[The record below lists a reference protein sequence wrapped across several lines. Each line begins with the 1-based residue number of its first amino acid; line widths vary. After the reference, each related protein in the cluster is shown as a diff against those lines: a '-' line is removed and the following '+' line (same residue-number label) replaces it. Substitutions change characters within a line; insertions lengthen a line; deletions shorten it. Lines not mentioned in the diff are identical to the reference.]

1 MSSTLVCF
9 LAIGAALPVLP
20 RYITG
25 PLGGGDVAVGIVA
38 GAVAFTAIIGRPFGG
53 RLADRRGRKPVAIV
67 GMGLAA
73 LAGALYYLPLDVP
86 GLIISRLV
94 LGIGQG
100 WVFTAG
106 LAWTVDLAPLARRG
120 QAIGYF
126 GLGVWGGLSFGPLLG
141 ELALDLGSYDLVW
154 ALTALLPLAG
164 AAIAWRVP
172 EPHGQRPAVEDG
184 AGGLLPREAIRPG
197 TALFLASLGFAAL
210 AGFIVLH
217 LEELGVGHG
226 ATVFTAFASTVVVT
240 RLALA
245 WIPDR
250 YGSRP
255 AAAGAAVSQAI
266 GLALIA
272 VTTGLPLALAGAL
285 FLGAGVS
292 QAIGLTLLAVTSGLP
307 LALAGAV
314 FLGGGFSLSF
324 PALALAVVERVSDA
338 RRGAA
343 MGAFTA
349 FFDLGVGLGAPIA
362 GAVSALAGYPAAFAG
377 AAVAA
382 LAGAL
387 LMLTAPGSPSPDPPR
402 R

>member
-1 MSSTLVCF
+1 MSATLMSF

-25 PLGGGDVAVGIVA
+25 PLSGGDVAVGVVA
-38 GAVAFTAIIGRPFGG
+38 GAFAFTAIIARPFGG
-53 RLADRRGRKPVAIV
+53 RLADRRGRKPVAII
-67 GMGLAA
+67 GMLLAA

-86 GLIISRLV
+86 GLILSRLV
-94 LGIGQG
+94 LGVGQG

-106 LAWTVDLAPLARRG
+106 LAWTVDLAPIERRG

-126 GLGVWGGLSFGPLLG
+126 GLGVWGGLSFGPLIG
-141 ELALDLGSYDLVW
+141 ELALDAGSYELVW
-154 ALTALLPLAG
+154 ALTAALPLVG
-164 AAIAWRVP
+164 VAIATTVP
-172 EPHGQRPAVEDG
+172 EHSEQRPAVEEGG

-197 TALFLASLGFAAL
+197 TALFLASLGFASL

-226 ATVFTAFASTVVVT
+226 ATVFTVFATTVVVS
-240 RLALA
+240 RLAFA
-245 WIPDR
+245 WLPDR

-255 AAAGAAVSQAI
+255 AAIGAALSQAV
-266 GLALIA
+266 GLTLIA
-272 VTTGLPLALAGAL
+272 VTTA
-285 FLGAGVS
+285 
-292 QAIGLTLLAVTSGLP
+292 LP

-314 FLGGGFSLSF
+314 FLGAGFSLSF
-324 PALALAVVERVSDA
+324 PALALAVVERVSEA

-349 FFDLGVGLGAPIA
+349 FFDLGVGVGAPIA
-362 GAVSALAGYPAAFAG
+362 GAISAVAGYPAAFAG
-377 AAVAA
+377 AAAAA
-382 LAGAL
+382 LIGAVV
-387 LMLTAPGSPSPDPPR
+387 MLTDRSGPSPGPPR

>member
-1 MSSTLVCF
+1 MSATLVCF

-38 GAVAFTAIIGRPFGG
+38 GSFAFTAIIGRPFGG
-53 RLADRRGRKPVAIV
+53 RLADRRGRKPVALI

-73 LAGALYYLPLDVP
+73 LAGVLYFLPLDVP
-86 GLIISRLV
+86 GLILSRLV
-94 LGIGQG
+94 LGVGQG

-106 LAWTVDLAPLARRG
+106 LAWTVDLAPVARRG

-141 ELALDLGSYDLVW
+141 ELALDVGSYELVW
-154 ALTALLPLAG
+154 ALTAVLPLLG
-164 AAIAWRVP
+164 AAIASRVP
-172 EPHGQRPAVEDG
+172 EPHEQRPAVEEG

-197 TALFLASLGFAAL
+197 AALFLASLGFAAL

-245 WIPDR
+245 WVPDR
-250 YGSRP
+250 FGSRP
-255 AAAGAAVSQAI
+255 AAAGAALSQAI
-266 GLALIA
+266 GLTLIA
-272 VTTGLPLALAGAL
+272 VTTGLPLALVGAL
-285 FLGAGVS
+285 FLGA
-292 QAIGLTLLAVTSGLP
+292 
-307 LALAGAV
+307 
-314 FLGGGFSLSF
+314 GFSLSF
-324 PALALAVVERVSDA
+324 PALALSVVERVSDA

-349 FFDLGVGLGAPIA
+349 FFDLGVGVGAPIA
-362 GAVSALAGYPAAFAG
+362 GAVSAIAGYPAAFGG
-377 AAVAA
+377 AAAAA
-382 LAGAL
+382 LLGAVL
-387 LMLTAPGSPSPDPPR
+387 VLTDRSGPSPGPPR